1 MTTSKIQRG
10 APPTNK
16 HLVTFS
22 SVPVRIDCG
31 SFILTENEL
40 EYFKLLN
47 NEMNTLARLFTERET
62 VIDRLL
68 THKDMTIDLHMSMP
82 LNESIPSRPHLTALR
97 RSLRMLASSSSGS
110 STLNNPIVELAFE
123 GLYIEFN
130 RKHNGGGNGIIV
142 NVDTLCI
149 NELKMNETAAISMAY
164 QNINSPFS
172 PRSPTDTIHMHKTS
186 SKSTATHNSHGG
198 GAAGDVT
205 AKKRSDNHS
214 NSTALFI
221 SKNVRLHIHM
231 CIHIYVYIFLCKC
244 IHMHIF
250 Y

>member
-40 EYFKLLN
+40 EYFKLSNNQLN
-47 NEMNTLARLFTERET
+47 SLARLFSMRET
-62 VIDRLL
+62 VINRLL
-68 THKDMTIDLHMSMP
+68 THKDAAIDLHMSMP
-82 LNESIPSRPHLTALR
+82 LNESIPSRPHLVALR
-97 RSLRMLASSSSGS
+97 RSLRTLSSSSSGS
-110 STLNNPIVELAFE
+110 SALNNPIVELAFE

-142 NVDTLCI
+142 DVDTLCI
-149 NELKMNETAAISMAY
+149 NELKMNETAATTMAY

-186 SKSTATHNSHGG
+186 SKSTATLNSQGG
-198 GAAGDVT
+198 GTAGHAA
-205 AKKRSDNHS
+205 AKKRSDNHP

-221 SKNVRLHIHM
+221 SKNVRIHI
-231 CIHIYVYIFLCKC
+231 CIYIHIY
-244 IHMHIF
+244 IHISL
-250 Y
+250 